1 MNLPNIDIASLP
13 GLDAAMGV
21 FGSAASQ
28 TVSYGDTIV
37 AIMVYVY
44 DVTTTQSLI

>member
-1 MNLPNIDIASLP
+1 MNLPNIDISSLP

-21 FGSAASQ
+21 FGSASSQ
-28 TVSYGDTIV
+28 AASYGDTIV

-44 DVTTTQSLI
+44 EVTP

>member
-13 GLDAAMGV
+13 GLDTAMGV

-28 TVSYGDTIV
+28 TAFYGDTIV

-44 DVTTTQSLI
+44 EVTP